1 MQREKSV
8 NVKEVIAS
16 LCRILSG
23 LSVESIPTADAFRR
37 AKFNKQ
43 DAAMDMWILLNGLLL
58 KAFALDCACQNAK
71 DQQFDTQ
78 LLFVRS
84 ALWHCGYGA
93 PWVVAPRPPSHL
105 EEVGSRELLL
115 AFGWVLSS
123 GKLLEF
129 LLAEKVH
136 DLDTLSSAPRVPQG
150 LILGQED
157 IVAHG
162 AEADSKETVR
172 NDQALRALQWQYGK
186 LRLQWKS
193 LLSAQEERSRLIHR
207 VLSKINPSAIC
218 QNNVTGS
225 HQSDMT
231 STALDKELERIQAL
245 NEILESYL
253 DWKLHEPLFWC
264 WMDSVIDSSLADT
277 SEMKQADCP
286 LGGQA
291 VTLRCPHG
299 DKARRAVRRLDK
311 MLLRLQTE
319 LRVRRIEQSTLTLTS
334 QGRHQEA
341 APLSDRQKME
351 VDEKVAGYLEG
362 LHLTNTSTITS
373 RGFLPCLQ
381 DPHPVKPSHRFHTG
395 DSGLPV
401 TAGKVQASWA
411 LGELKEREATLQ
423 LRLERLR
430 QNIRVE
436 MQRQASTIDGVV
448 LIPPINK

>member
-231 STALDKELERIQAL
+231 STALDK
-245 NEILESYL
+245 
-253 DWKLHEPLFWC
+253 
-264 WMDSVIDSSLADT
+264 DSVIDSSLADT